1 MQPCCPG
8 TWRIWVGGEVAEG
21 GKGVEGE
28 AAVDTEETE
37 GVVEGGRAPL
47 GDTGP
52 ASKA

>member
-1 MQPCCPG
+1 M
-8 TWRIWVGGEVAEG
+8 GGEVAEG